1 MVDDGDLASHG
12 RAPVT
17 PGVAV
22 GSVTGPGGTKGSW
35 VGAVQGQNVLK
46 KYDVE
51 VTMKDGIG
59 SVIVTEEITK
69 DFSVMNQ
76 ADGNMI
82 LRRGMWN
89 LEGILVV
96 MTNSSSVAEK
106 EKPPA
111 KSIPMFS
118 WQGISFV
125 ASPVGSPVRLHLE
138 TTQCLNLGVAKIF
151 VKADLTKDLPK
162 KMNFNIQGQDILG
175 LKCGK
180 WGHTPKMCSANKDEQ
195 SEV

>member
-1 MVDDGDLASHG
+1 
-12 RAPVT
+12 
-17 PGVAV
+17 
-22 GSVTGPGGTKGSW
+22 
-35 VGAVQGQNVLK
+35 
-46 KYDVE
+46 
-51 VTMKDGIG
+51 MK
-59 SVIVTEEITK
+59 
-69 DFSVMNQ
+69 FSVMNQ

-111 KSIPMFS
+111 KSIPMWVHMTNVPLNRFS

-162 KMNFNIQGQDILG
+162 KMNFNIQGQDILVKYTYPG
-175 LKCGK
+175 ATIEGSQ
-180 WGHTPKMCSANKDEQ
+180 MR
-195 SEV
+195 